1 MKHIKEHKYIQNYSG
16 GHDVLIL
23 IADTW
28 FDGKDL
34 LDTMNLVEK
43 GIPVWMGGGLGNPV
57 LKYLVE
63 QDILFKCKSTPV
75 MVGRNK
81 KEFDKFKIQL
91 KSCVLPVLISE

>member
-1 MKHIKEHKYIQNYSG
+1 MKHIKEHKYIQNDSG

-34 LDTMNLVEK
+34 FDTMDLVEK
-43 GIPVWMGGGLGNPV
+43 GIPVWMGAGLGNPV

-63 QDILFKCKSTPV
+63 QEILFKQKGTPI
-75 MVGRNK
+75 MVGLNRSAFNQFKVELKNK
-81 KEFDKFKIQL
+81 L
-91 KSCVLPVLISE
+91 LPILISE